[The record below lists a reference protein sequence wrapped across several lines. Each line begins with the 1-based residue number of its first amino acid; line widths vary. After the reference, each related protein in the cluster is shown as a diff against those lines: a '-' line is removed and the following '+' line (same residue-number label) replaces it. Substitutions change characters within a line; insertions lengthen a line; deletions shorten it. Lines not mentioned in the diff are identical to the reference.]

1 MEENGIFK
9 GFFVENLSKK
19 AHMGL
24 KWVIMVHNSYQH
36 ITNGVIILFEPKKG
50 QLPAKKD
57 ILKQKK
63 D

>member
-1 MEENGIFK
+1 
-9 GFFVENLSKK
+9 
-19 AHMGL
+19 MGL
-24 KWVIMVHNSYQH
+24 NLVIMVHKSYQH

-50 QLPAKKD
+50 QLLVKKD